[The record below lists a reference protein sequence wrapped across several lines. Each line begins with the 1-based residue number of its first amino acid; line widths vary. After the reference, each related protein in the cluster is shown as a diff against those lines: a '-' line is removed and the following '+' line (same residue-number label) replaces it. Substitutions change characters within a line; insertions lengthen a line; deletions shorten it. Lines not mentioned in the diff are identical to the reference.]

1 MLEKSIS
8 KKIKY
13 KHTTSYD
20 NCLLSSNEKII
31 DTDRIIDKETLQ
43 NRTNTKTT
51 TVKEGDNRVRN
62 NLKKHR

>member
-1 MLEKSIS
+1 MSEKSIS
-8 KKIKY
+8 KKTKY
-13 KHTTSYD
+13 KHSTSYD
-20 NCLLSSNEKII
+20 NCLYSSNEEII
-31 DTDRIIDKETLQ
+31 DTDRIIGKETSQ